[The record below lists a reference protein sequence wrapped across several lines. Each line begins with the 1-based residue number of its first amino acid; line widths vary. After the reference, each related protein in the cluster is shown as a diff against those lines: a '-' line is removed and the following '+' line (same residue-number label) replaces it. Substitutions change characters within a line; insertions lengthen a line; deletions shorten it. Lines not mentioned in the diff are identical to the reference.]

1 MNAIEAREL
10 IESYTLVT
18 LKEWISLEIKR
29 RMIEHTE
36 PLKPDVKSLDDNLI
50 WVDRRARIGDGAS
63 FFPPLYIMGDT
74 VIGKNAV
81 IETGTIIRDAI
92 IGDECSIGPYA
103 EIYHSK
109 IGSKTTIG
117 HARIEDCTIGEE
129 CEIGYT
135 TQIKRSQINNGVRAK
150 HHCYIGDAIIGDCV
164 NIGAGFIT
172 ANYDGTKK
180 NKTIIGEGTFL
191 GVNVNLVAP
200 LEIGPHAMVAAG
212 STIKDNVLPYT
223 LVVARA
229 KAHQS
234 KTKYHRATRRGHILI
249 TIPAKRLEQLE
260 KKCKFNP
267 EQIYNLL
274 TTPNLLIDLCRPID
288 LLSLEKGE
296 ELFDQF
302 LLKTLNVCNL
312 APL

>member
-10 IESYTLVT
+10 LESHTLVT
-18 LKEWISLEIKR
+18 LKKWIYLEIKR
-29 RMIEHTE
+29 RMIEHME
-36 PLKPDVKSLDDNLI
+36 PLKPDIKSLNDTLV

-63 FFPPLYIMGDT
+63 FFPPLYIIGDT

-81 IETGTIIRDAI
+81 IETGSIIRDAI

-103 EIYHSK
+103 EIIGSK
-109 IGSKTTIG
+109 IGSKTTVG
-117 HARIEDCTIGEE
+117 HARIEDSILGEE
-129 CEIGYT
+129 CVIGYT
-135 TQIKRSQINNGVRAK
+135 AQIKRAQINNEVRAK

-180 NKTIIGEGTFL
+180 NKTIIGEGAFL

-223 LVVARA
+223 LVVARSEM
-229 KAHQS
+229 HQS
-234 KTKYHRATRRGHILI
+234 ESKYHRATRKGHIFI
-249 TIPAKRLEQLE
+249 TIPAKRLEQL
-260 KKCKFNP
+260 KKSRFTTP
-267 EQIYNLL
+267 EGLYNFL
-274 TTPNLLIDLCRPID
+274 TTPNIRIDLYRPID
-288 LLSLEKGE
+288 LLSFEKGE

-302 LLKTLNVCNL
+302 LIKTLNVCS
-312 APL
+312 